1 METRAGGTGEGL
13 EAPPLEP
20 PPLEPP
26 PLKPPL
32 VKAPLVRPWL
42 PLEMR
47 LHIHARLGASEN
59 NEIRHRCRMTAHR
72 ISSLI

>member
-1 METRAGGTGEGL
+1 MKTRAGGAGEGL

-20 PPLEPP
+20 PPL
-26 PLKPPL
+26 KPPI
-32 VKAPLVRPWL
+32 VRPWL

-59 NEIRHRCRMTAHR
+59 NEIRHRRRMTAQR